1 MKMKPFNLGTLVAGT
16 AALLVGLSVL
26 PAQAAT
32 GHPTTPHAANPSAA
46 SASTFTPV
54 TPQRV
59 LDTRTP
65 AGEIPARGA
74 VSLAMPST
82 VPANATAVVL
92 NVTGTESSAPTYL
105 ALGPL
110 VGENFLSS
118 NLNLAAGETRA
129 NLATVELGAHGVL
142 VTAGPAAVN
151 AIIDLDGYYAPGS
164 GGAGF
169 TPTSPTRMLDTRN
182 SAPVGQNSTFTL
194 DVSQRVPAGATAV
207 VFNLTAL
214 DASASTFVSAYA
226 DGTSLPLAS
235 NLNLTPGV
243 ITPNLV
249 TVPISADRKVDLHN
263 AFGSVDLIAD
273 LSGYYTPGSG
283 QSFYA
288 LAPTRVLDTRE
299 LGGQPISG
307 HESRTVEMGQWLPS
321 TATAVLFNLTGT
333 DVTATTLMTAYP
345 YGSSLPLASNLNL
358 VPGQTSANL
367 AVVALQNIPDV
378 SLFNL
383 TSDVDAIVD
392 VAGYFGPAAAA

>member
-1 MKMKPFNLGTLVAGT
+1 MIMKPFNLGTLVAGT

-32 GHPTTPHAANPSAA
+32 GHPATPHAANPSAA

-54 TPQRV
+54 APQRV

-65 AGEIPARGA
+65 GGEIPARGA

-92 NVTGTESSAPTYL
+92 NITGTDSNAPTYL
-105 ALGPL
+105 AVGPL

-118 NLNLAAGETRA
+118 NLNLATGETRA
-129 NLATVELGAHGVL
+129 NLATVELGAHGVM

-169 TPTSPTRMLDTRN
+169 TPTSPIRMLDTRN

-214 DASASTFVSAYA
+214 DASASTFVTAYA

-235 NLNLTPGV
+235 NLNLVPGV

-299 LGGQPISG
+299 TSNPISG
-307 HESRTVEMGQWLPS
+307 HESRTVEMGTWLPP
-321 TATAVLFNLTGT
+321 TATAVVFNLTGT
-333 DVTATTLMTAYP
+333 NVNATTLMTAYP

-367 AVVALQNIPDV
+367 AVVALPNTTNIT
-378 SLFNL
+378 LFNL
-383 TSDVDAIVD
+383 TDFVDAVVD

>member
-1 MKMKPFNLGTLVAGT
+1 MKPFNLGTLVAGT

-32 GHPTTPHAANPSAA
+32 GHPATPHAANPSAA

-54 TPQRV
+54 APQRV

-65 AGEIPARGA
+65 GGEIPARGA

-92 NVTGTESSAPTYL
+92 NITGTDSNAPTYL
-105 ALGPL
+105 AVGPL

-118 NLNLAAGETRA
+118 NLNLATGETRA
-129 NLATVELGAHGVL
+129 NLATVELGAHGVM

-169 TPTSPTRMLDTRN
+169 TPTSPIRMLDTRN

-214 DASASTFVSAYA
+214 DASASTFVTAYA

-235 NLNLTPGV
+235 NLNLVPGV

-299 LGGQPISG
+299 TSNPISG
-307 HESRTVEMGQWLPS
+307 HESRTVEMGTWLPP
-321 TATAVLFNLTGT
+321 TATAVVFNLTGT
-333 DVTATTLMTAYP
+333 NVNATTLMTAYP

-367 AVVALQNIPDV
+367 AVVALPNTTNIT
-378 SLFNL
+378 LFNL
-383 TSDVDAIVD
+383 TDFVDAVVD